1 MENKNVITCEVDDCE
16 SEATKVAFYRPTRN
30 INGRVQDDYSVPAQ
44 KLEVCN
50 HHSWLI
56 AMS

>member
-1 MENKNVITCEVDDCE
+1 MENKNVITCQVDDCE
-16 SEATKVAFYRPTRN
+16 SEATKVAHYLPTRN
-30 INGRVQDDYSVPAQ
+30 INGRVQYDYSVPAQ

>member
-1 MENKNVITCEVDDCE
+1 MENVITCQIDNCE
-16 SEATKVAFYRPTRN
+16 SEATKVAIYRPSKT
-30 INGRVQDDYSVPAQ
+30 INGRTMDDYSAPAQ

>member
-1 MENKNVITCEVDDCE
+1 MENVITCQIDDCE

-30 INGRVQDDYSVPAQ
+30 INGRVQDDYSVSAQ

>member
-1 MENKNVITCEVDDCE
+1 MENVITCQIDDCE
-16 SEATKVAFYRPTRN
+16 SEATKVAHYLPTRN
-30 INGRVQDDYSVPAQ
+30 INGRVQYDYSVPAQ